1 MKPQIINAGHDEQLE
16 VDGASLPATMANPT
30 ANAARYRSVVR
41 LYAEALGAGL
51 ITATRKDKV
60 APFLLG
66 WGASA
71 AITWWLSK
79 H

>member
-1 MKPQIINAGHDEQLE
+1 MPPPIHEDPPE
-16 VDGASLPATMANPT
+16 VVEEHPWPKEETP
-30 ANAARYRSVVR
+30 VR
-41 LYAEALGAGL
+41 LLEWGTLMVAFGAGL

-79 H
+79 Q